1 MSDNAGK
8 ASDEQTL
15 KGNNLTGFEDMLV
28 PGLKYNMTEEV
39 IGDYRD

>member
-1 MSDNAGK
+1 MQEKLPMNK
-8 ASDEQTL
+8 L